1 MSFRKEKK
9 FRVSVYDSLILK
21 AQLLDKGMNR
31 LFPKRSIHSQY
42 FDTKQNKMF
51 HDSEEGILPRKKVRV
66 RWYNNSQ
73 KILTLENKTS
83 SIEGRFK
90 TTKKISHEEF
100 YEYKVNGLLD
110 SLYGHIAPSVLVEYS
125 REYYQYQ
132 DVRITFDSNI
142 RYFMIKDNRLST
154 EDERVIEIKVPFSVS
169 DDYLEKLLPIPT
181 SRFSKYSRAFLKNYK
196 QM

>member
-1 MSFRKEKK
+1 
-9 FRVSVYDSLILK
+9 
-21 AQLLDKGMNR
+21 
-31 LFPKRSIHSQY
+31 
-42 FDTKQNKMF
+42 MF

-110 SLYGHIAPSVLVEYS
+110 SLYGHIAPSGLVEYS

-132 DVRITFDSNI
+132 DVRITFDIKI
-142 RYFMIKDNRLST
+142 RYFMVKNNRLST
-154 EDERVIEIKVPFSVS
+154 EDERVIDIKVPFSTS
-169 DDYLEKLLPIPT
+169 DDFLEKLMPIPT
-181 SRFSKYSRAFLKNYK
+181 SRFSKYSRAFLKSYK
-196 QM
+196 